1 MPRLLALISVLSA
14 TIFGSSAYAAG
25 PFGSIHVGDWS
36 GGAFTNDADGSFSH
50 CVASGVYKSGIGVYI
65 GRSSGGWLL
74 GFTNPAWKA
83 ARGERFQVDVTFDSQ
98 SQFHF
103 FATGLSD
110 GLVTMTLP
118 PAASEQL
125 RKARL
130 MEVFGKSQLFQ
141 FELSNTSQLLPT
153 IANCFTKSTAG
164 GIANAGDFTV
174 PIVKPTAVTS
184 PKVETPKPGSPTSTS
199 SVSKSAKLTE
209 LTGTGIV
216 NCDKHQRPCGDE
228 PSCD

>member
-25 PFGSIHVGDWS
+25 PFGSIHVGNWS

-65 GRSSGGWLL
+65 SRGSTGWLL

-118 PAASEQL
+118 PAASEQ
-125 RKARL
+125 
-130 MEVFGKSQLFQ
+130 
-141 FELSNTSQLLPT
+141 
-153 IANCFTKSTAG
+153 
-164 GIANAGDFTV
+164 
-174 PIVKPTAVTS
+174 
-184 PKVETPKPGSPTSTS
+184 
-199 SVSKSAKLTE
+199 
-209 LTGTGIV
+209 
-216 NCDKHQRPCGDE
+216 CD
-228 PSCD
+228 